1 MKKTLSRTLSL
12 LLALAM
18 VISLLAVPVSAAT
31 WDNVSE
37 TRYASRYVTSN
48 YTTGK
53 FYDNMTKIPLTG
65 DGARDVVAV
74 AASQVGY
81 IEGSSASGYN
91 GETGGSNNYTEYGC
105 FLGLTGG
112 SGHAWCA
119 AFCAWSFYVAE
130 VTDLQ
135 GSQYDTD
142 NGGNIW
148 ADAYV
153 PYWSEYLIEQGRY
166 RAAYQ
171 FRNSYSDLYDASYVP
186 QPGDLVFFYTASGD
200 YPGWEGHIGL
210 VAYSDGTYVY
220 TLEGNTSSQDGV
232 ESEGGG
238 AFFKKYSL
246 TGSNLVGFGVMPY
259 ETVDGLPEIDYTGA
273 NPSTGLYVTVSGAKS
288 VYQNIDDSTASW
300 TLPMSSVFEVQD
312 IATDSD
318 GNVMLYSKCEID
330 GTTVYGW
337 ITHGSDSNGY
347 TKTLQVY
354 ASGEA
359 YEDPN
364 DLDKDGIPDSY
375 GVTIEEDGTR
385 VFDNCYG
392 FTFKINDTNGTIDG
406 EDATL
411 ITTASAY
418 SSCNP
423 NWAISVQLRPTG
435 NDNEYAVVK
444 VVACPGSAS
453 AAGITLEDGDVILV
467 VHSADSQPGT
477 YANWKSK
484 VAAVALKEGDI
495 LTFNASNTTA
505 TVSQGE
511 AVEPEVTE
519 PEVTEPEVTE
529 PEVTE
534 PEVTEP
540 EVTEPE
546 VTEPEVTEP
555 EVTEPEVTQP
565 AIDIPDYGGLI
576 PGAGQQG
583 YASNLYYGVDISY
596 HNVNDTSYHNYE
608 TDDDSGA
615 DYSLLDFEAMKAS
628 GCDYVIIRIGSEDS
642 YGRFIDPHFKTMYN
656 LAREA
661 GMDIGLYYYS
671 LALTYAEAVE
681 DAEYVLDYLN
691 QYDFTFEYPVY
702 IDIEEEDQLA
712 LSTTELDAIAYGWCD
727 TMVDAGYFP
736 GIYTGYYASQTMST
750 QLQKDYDMWIAAYGS
765 TTPANDSLSDICS
778 MWQYT
783 STGTGDF
790 DGIGKD
796 DIDLNVCYKD
806 YPAIIKAGGYN
817 NFEGTVT
824 EPTEPDVTD
833 PTNPDAD
840 GDGIPDSYG
849 IYVEDGIYIL
859 DNSYGFVFEIDDV
872 NGTIE
877 GEDATLI
884 TTSSAYNSCNP
895 NWAISVQLRPTDDGN
910 YEVVKVVEC
919 PGSASAAGISLQSGD
934 KILVVHSAASY
945 PGNYANWL
953 SKIAAVALKEG
964 DIIEIS
970 SDNTTAT
977 VIAPAEEEEPEQPT
991 EPEVTEPEVTEP
1003 EVTEPEV
1010 TEPEVTEPEVTE
1022 PEVTEPEVTEP
1033 EVTEP
1038 EVTEPEVTEPEV
1050 TEPEVTEP
1058 EVTEPEVTEPEVT
1071 EPAETEPVETEPV
1084 ETEPAIEVPNYGGAI
1099 PGAGIPGTLANPA
1112 PNFAMG
1118 VDLSFYNVNDTDYR
1132 DYITNDDSGA
1142 DYSLVDFEAM
1152 KASGCDFVILRMGAS
1167 DDSGYYTD
1175 PHFYTYYNLAREAG
1189 MDIGVYFYSYAMS
1202 TAEAIEEA
1210 EYVIDVLDASGMYF
1224 EYPIYIDIEESSQ
1237 IALGSSTVSAIAKAW
1252 CETMYDNGYFP
1263 GIYGAY
1269 NLFNILTT
1277 EMQESYDLW
1286 LAYISNTD
1294 GSVPTPETDNISD
1307 DAGVWQFTF
1316 EGQDR
1321 FDGIGLDM
1329 MDVNVSYKDY
1339 ASIMKAYGYNNY
1351 TAANPDTPDE
1361 GGDEEDDTNPDK
1373 DGDGIPDSYGVS
1385 VNEKGIYS
1393 FENSYGYTF
1402 TIDDV
1407 NGTIEGEDAT
1417 IITTSSAYSSCNPN
1431 WAISVHL
1438 RLTGT
1443 SADEYYVVKVVECPG
1458 SASAANIT
1466 LEDGDVILVV
1476 HSAASYPGN
1485 YANWMSK
1492 IAAVALKEGDI
1503 IEIASD
1509 NSTATVMGPA
1519 EEEEPEVT
1527 EPEVTEPEVTEPE
1540 VTEPEVTEPEVTEP
1554 EVTEP
1559 EVTEPEVT
1567 EPEVTE
1573 PEVTDPD
1580 ADGDG
1585 ILDCYGVYVEDG
1597 IYAFT
1602 NSYGY
1607 VFDIDDVNGTI
1618 GGEDA
1623 TIITTASAYSSCNPN
1638 WAISVQLRPTDDGK
1652 YQVVKVVECPGS
1664 ASAAGISLQSGDV
1677 IMVVHSAASFP
1688 GDYANWMD
1696 KIAAVA
1702 LKKGDIVEIAAD
1714 NSTVTVISEGVLEET
1729 EEPEVTVPDTDIP
1742 DYGGAIP
1749 GAGIP
1754 GSASNL
1760 YYGCDVSFY
1769 NVSDNSY
1776 ANYTTSDDSGA
1787 DYSLLDFAKMKAD
1800 GCDFVILR
1808 MGSSDSSG
1816 YYTDPH
1822 FFTLYNMARAAGMDI
1837 GLYFYSYAMNKS
1849 EAIAEANYVI
1859 SVLEANDM
1867 YFEYPIYIDIEE
1879 SDQLSLGQTTLDSI
1893 CYGWCETLYAAGYY
1907 PGIYGNYNLYD
1918 AVSSDIQ
1925 NDYDFWVAWVSSAT
1939 SQSAYNPSTNNI
1951 SNEASMWQYSFYGY
1965 EYDGV
1970 GLDMLDV
1977 NVSYKD
1983 YPAIMATYGYNNV
1996 K

>member
-1 MKKTLSRTLSL
+1 MKKTLSRTISL
-12 LLALAM
+12 LLTLAM

-91 GETGGSNNYTEYGC
+91 GEVGGSTNYTEYGC

-130 VTDLQ
+130 VTDLD
-135 GSQYDTD
+135 GSVYDTD

-153 PYWSEYLIEQGRY
+153 PYWSEFLIEQGRY
-166 RAAYQ
+166 KAAYQ

-246 TGSNLVGFGVMPY
+246 TGSSLVGFGSMPY

-273 NPSTGLYVTVSGAKS
+273 NPTPGLYVTVSGAKS
-288 VYQNIDDSTASW
+288 VYQNIDDTTASW

-312 IATDSD
+312 IATSSD
-318 GNVMLYSKCEID
+318 GTVMLYSKCEID
-330 GTTVYGW
+330 GETVYGW
-337 ITHGSDSNGY
+337 VTHGSDSNGY

-435 NDNEYAVVK
+435 NDNEYSVVK
-444 VVACPGSAS
+444 VVECPGSAS

-495 LTFNASNTTA
+495 LTFNSTNTTA

-511 AVEPEVTE
+511 SV
-519 PEVTEPEVTE
+519 
-529 PEVTE
+529 
-534 PEVTEP
+534 
-540 EVTEPE
+540 
-546 VTEPEVTEP
+546 
-555 EVTEPEVTQP
+555 
-565 AIDIPDYGGLI
+565 
-576 PGAGQQG
+576 
-583 YASNLYYGVDISY
+583 
-596 HNVNDTSYHNYE
+596 
-608 TDDDSGA
+608 
-615 DYSLLDFEAMKAS
+615 
-628 GCDYVIIRIGSEDS
+628 
-642 YGRFIDPHFKTMYN
+642 
-656 LAREA
+656 
-661 GMDIGLYYYS
+661 
-671 LALTYAEAVE
+671 
-681 DAEYVLDYLN
+681 
-691 QYDFTFEYPVY
+691 
-702 IDIEEEDQLA
+702 
-712 LSTTELDAIAYGWCD
+712 
-727 TMVDAGYFP
+727 
-736 GIYTGYYASQTMST
+736 
-750 QLQKDYDMWIAAYGS
+750 
-765 TTPANDSLSDICS
+765 
-778 MWQYT
+778 
-783 STGTGDF
+783 
-790 DGIGKD
+790 
-796 DIDLNVCYKD
+796 
-806 YPAIIKAGGYN
+806 
-817 NFEGTVT
+817 
-824 EPTEPDVTD
+824 EPTEPE
-833 PTNPDAD
+833 A
-840 GDGIPDSYG
+840 
-849 IYVEDGIYIL
+849 
-859 DNSYGFVFEIDDV
+859 
-872 NGTIE
+872 
-877 GEDATLI
+877 
-884 TTSSAYNSCNP
+884 
-895 NWAISVQLRPTDDGN
+895 
-910 YEVVKVVEC
+910 
-919 PGSASAAGISLQSGD
+919 
-934 KILVVHSAASY
+934 
-945 PGNYANWL
+945 
-953 SKIAAVALKEG
+953 
-964 DIIEIS
+964 
-970 SDNTTAT
+970 
-977 VIAPAEEEEPEQPT
+977 
-991 EPEVTEPEVTEP
+991 
-1003 EVTEPEV
+1003 
-1010 TEPEVTEPEVTE
+1010 
-1022 PEVTEPEVTEP
+1022 
-1033 EVTEP
+1033 TEP

-1071 EPAETEPVETEPV
+1071 EPA
-1084 ETEPAIEVPNYGGAI
+1084 IEVPDYGGLI
-1099 PGAGIPGTLANPA
+1099 PGAGVPGTLANPA

-1142 DYSLVDFEAM
+1142 DYSLVDFQAM

-1167 DDSGYYTD
+1167 DDNGYYTD
-1175 PHFYTYYNLAREAG
+1175 PHFYTYYDLAREAG

-1224 EYPIYIDIEESSQ
+1224 EYPIYIDIEEADQ
-1237 IALGSSTVSAIAKAW
+1237 IALGSSAVSAIAKAW

-1277 EMQESYDLW
+1277 EMQEGYDLW

-1351 TAANPDTPDE
+1351 EATQTEPTDPTEP
-1361 GGDEEDDTNPDK
+1361 EETEPVETEPVETEPVETEPEETNPDA
-1373 DGDGIPDSYGVS
+1373 DGDGIPDSYGIY
-1385 VNEKGIYS
+1385 EEDGIYILD
-1393 FENSYGYTF
+1393 NAYGYVF
-1402 TIDDV
+1402 EIEDV

-1417 IITTSSAYSSCNPN
+1417 IITSSTYYSSCNPN
-1431 WAISVHL
+1431 WAISVQL
-1438 RLTGT
+1438 RPTEDGLY
-1443 SADEYYVVKVVECPG
+1443 EVVKVVECPG
-1458 SASAANIT
+1458 SASAAGIT
-1466 LEDGDVILVV
+1466 LESGDIILVV

-1485 YANWMSK
+1485 YANWLSK

-1509 NSTATVMGPA
+1509 NSTATVIGPA

-1527 EPEVTEPEVTEPE
+1527 EPVETEPVETEPVETEPVETEPVETEPVETEPAIEVPDYGGAIAGAGQQGYAGNLYYGVDISYHNVNDTSYHNYETDDDSGADYSLLDFEAMKASGCDYVIIRIGSEDSYGKFIDPHFLTMYNLAREAGMDIGLYFYSLALTYDEAVEDAEFVLDYLEQYDFSFEYPVYIDIEEEDQLALSTTELDAIAYGWCDTMVEAGYFPGIYTGYYASQTMSTQLKSDYDMWIAAYTTGVGPDDDNLSAECSMWQYTSTGTGNFEGIGKDDIDLNVCYKDYPAIMAAGGYNKIGTATEPSEPTEPEVTEPE
-1540 VTEPEVTEPEVTEP
+1540 ETEPVETEPVETEP
-1554 EVTEP
+1554 VETEP
-1559 EVTEPEVT
+1559 VETN
-1567 EPEVTE
+1567 
-1573 PEVTDPD
+1573 PD

-1618 GGEDA
+1618 EGEDA
-1623 TIITTASAYSSCNPN
+1623 TIITSSSYYSSCNPN
-1638 WAISVQLRPTDDGK
+1638 WAISVQLRPTADGK

-1677 IMVVHSAASFP
+1677 IMVVHSAASYP
-1688 GDYANWMD
+1688 GDYENWMS

-1702 LKKGDIVEIAAD
+1702 LKQGDIVEIASD
-1714 NSTVTVISEGVLEET
+1714 NSTVTVICAGELEET
-1729 EEPEVTVPDTDIP
+1729 EEPEVTEPEVTVPDSDIP
-1742 DYGGAIP
+1742 NYGGAIA

-1754 GSASNL
+1754 GSADNL

-1769 NVSDNSY
+1769 NVNDTSY
-1776 ANYTTSDDSGA
+1776 ANYTTYDDSGA
-1787 DYSLLDFAKMKAD
+1787 DYSLLDFEAMKAD

-1822 FFTLYNMARAAGMDI
+1822 FFTLYNMAREAGMDI
-1837 GLYFYSYAMNKS
+1837 GLYFYSYAMNYN
-1849 EAIAEANYVI
+1849 EAVEEAEYVI
-1859 SVLEANDM
+1859 SVLDAYGM

-1879 SDQLSLGQTTLDSI
+1879 SDQLALSESVLSNI
-1893 CYGWCETLYAAGYY
+1893 CYGWCETMVNAGYY

-1918 AVSSDIQ
+1918 AVSTDIK

-1970 GLDMLDV
+1970 GLSMLDV

-1983 YPAIMATYGYNNV
+1983 YPAIMRTYGYNNV

>member
-12 LLALAM
+12 ILTLAM

-65 DGARDVVAV
+65 DGRRDVVAV

-91 GETGGSNNYTEYGC
+91 GETAGSNNYTEFGC

-166 RAAYQ
+166 KAAYQ

-246 TGSNLVGFGVMPY
+246 TGSSLVGFGSMPY

-273 NPSTGLYVTVSGAKS
+273 NPTPGLYVTTSGSKS
-288 VYQNIDDSTASW
+288 VYQNIDDNTASW
-300 TLPMSSVFEVQD
+300 TLPMSSVFEVLD
-312 IATDSD
+312 IDTDSD
-318 GNVMLYSKCEID
+318 GNVMLYSKCEIS
-330 GTTVYGW
+330 GQTVYGW

-347 TKTLQVY
+347 TKTLQIY

-364 DLDKDGIPDSY
+364 DLNKDGIPDSY
-375 GVTIEEDGTR
+375 GLTIEEDGTY
-385 VFDNCYG
+385 VLDNSYG
-392 FTFKINDTNGTIDG
+392 FTFKIDDVNGTIDG

-423 NWAISVQLRPTG
+423 NWAISIQLRPTG
-435 NDNEYAVVK
+435 NDNEYSVVK
-444 VVACPGSAS
+444 VVECPGSAS

-467 VHSADSQPGT
+467 VHSAASYKGS
-477 YANWKSK
+477 YSNWLSK
-484 VAAVALKEGDI
+484 IAAVALKEGDI
-495 LTFNASNTTA
+495 ITFNASNTTA

-511 AVEPEVTE
+511 TVEPEVTE

-555 EVTEPEVTQP
+555 EVTEPEVTEP
-565 AIDIPDYGGLI
+565 VDVPDYGGKI

-608 TDDDSGA
+608 TDDDSAA
-615 DYSLLDFEAMKAS
+615 DYSLLDFAAMKAS
-628 GCDYVIIRIGSEDS
+628 GCDYVIIRIGSIDS
-642 YGRFIDPHFKTMYN
+642 YGIFYDPHFITMYN

-661 GMDIGLYYYS
+661 GMDVGAYFYS
-671 LALTYAEAVE
+671 HALTYDEAVE
-681 DAEYVLDYLN
+681 EAEFCINVIEENGMYFD
-691 QYDFTFEYPVY
+691 YPVY

-712 LSTTELDAIAYGWCD
+712 LSSSALDAIAYGWCD
-727 TMVDAGYFP
+727 TMVENGYFP
-736 GIYTGYYASQTMST
+736 GIYTGYYASQTMGA

-765 TTPANDSLSDICS
+765 TTPANDNLSDICS

-783 STGTGDF
+783 STGTGSF
-790 DGIGKD
+790 SGIGKD

-806 YPAIIKAGGYN
+806 YPAIIAAGGYN

-824 EPTEPDVTD
+824 EPTDPTEPDVTD
-833 PTNPDAD
+833 PDAD

-859 DNSYGFVFEIDDV
+859 DNSYGYVFEIDDV
-872 NGTIE
+872 NGTID

-884 TTSSAYNSCNP
+884 TTASAYNSCNP

-945 PGNYANWL
+945 PGAYENWL

-964 DIIEIS
+964 DIIAIS
-970 SDNTTAT
+970 SDNKTAT
-977 VIAPAEEEEPEQPT
+977 VIGPAEVEEPEQPT

-1022 PEVTEPEVTEP
+1022 P
-1033 EVTEP
+1033 
-1038 EVTEPEVTEPEV
+1038 
-1050 TEPEVTEP
+1050 
-1058 EVTEPEVTEPEVT
+1058 
-1071 EPAETEPVETEPV
+1071 
-1084 ETEPAIEVPNYGGAI
+1084 
-1099 PGAGIPGTLANPA
+1099 
-1112 PNFAMG
+1112 
-1118 VDLSFYNVNDTDYR
+1118 
-1132 DYITNDDSGA
+1132 A
-1142 DYSLVDFEAM
+1142 D
-1152 KASGCDFVILRMGAS
+1152 
-1167 DDSGYYTD
+1167 
-1175 PHFYTYYNLAREAG
+1175 P
-1189 MDIGVYFYSYAMS
+1189 
-1202 TAEAIEEA
+1202 
-1210 EYVIDVLDASGMYF
+1210 DA
-1224 EYPIYIDIEESSQ
+1224 
-1237 IALGSSTVSAIAKAW
+1237 
-1252 CETMYDNGYFP
+1252 
-1263 GIYGAY
+1263 
-1269 NLFNILTT
+1269 
-1277 EMQESYDLW
+1277 
-1286 LAYISNTD
+1286 
-1294 GSVPTPETDNISD
+1294 
-1307 DAGVWQFTF
+1307 
-1316 EGQDR
+1316 
-1321 FDGIGLDM
+1321 
-1329 MDVNVSYKDY
+1329 
-1339 ASIMKAYGYNNY
+1339 
-1351 TAANPDTPDE
+1351 
-1361 GGDEEDDTNPDK
+1361 
-1373 DGDGIPDSYGVS
+1373 DGDGILDCYGVY
-1385 VNEKGIYS
+1385 VEDGIYA
-1393 FENSYGYTF
+1393 FTNSYGYVF
-1402 TIDDV
+1402 EIDDV

-1417 IITTSSAYSSCNPN
+1417 IITSSSKYNSCNPN

-1458 SASAANIT
+1458 SASAANIS
-1466 LEDGDVILVV
+1466 LQSGDVILVV
-1476 HSAASYPGN
+1476 HSAASYPGA
-1485 YANWMSK
+1485 YENWMSK

-1509 NSTATVMGPA
+1509 NKTATVIAPA
-1519 EEEEPEVT
+1519 ETEEPETPEVT

-1540 VTEPEVTEPEVTEP
+1540 V
-1554 EVTEP
+1554 
-1559 EVTEPEVT
+1559 
-1567 EPEVTE
+1567 
-1573 PEVTDPD
+1573 
-1580 ADGDG
+1580 
-1585 ILDCYGVYVEDG
+1585 
-1597 IYAFT
+1597 
-1602 NSYGY
+1602 N
-1607 VFDIDDVNGTI
+1607 
-1618 GGEDA
+1618 
-1623 TIITTASAYSSCNPN
+1623 
-1638 WAISVQLRPTDDGK
+1638 
-1652 YQVVKVVECPGS
+1652 
-1664 ASAAGISLQSGDV
+1664 
-1677 IMVVHSAASFP
+1677 
-1688 GDYANWMD
+1688 
-1696 KIAAVA
+1696 
-1702 LKKGDIVEIAAD
+1702 
-1714 NSTVTVISEGVLEET
+1714 
-1729 EEPEVTVPDTDIP
+1729 VPVTDIP
-1742 DYGGAIP
+1742 DYGGAIA
-1749 GAGIP
+1749 GAGQL
-1754 GSASNL
+1754 GYADNL

-1787 DYSLLDFAKMKAD
+1787 NYSLLDFNKMKAD

-1837 GLYFYSYAMNKS
+1837 GLYFYSYAMTKN

-1859 SVLEANDM
+1859 SVLDAYDM

-1879 SDQLSLGQTTLDSI
+1879 SDQLALGATTLSNI
-1893 CYGWCETLYAAGYY
+1893 CYGWCDTMAAAGYF
-1907 PGIYGNYNLYD
+1907 PGVYGNYNLYD
-1918 AVSSDIQ
+1918 AVNTSIK

-1951 SNEASMWQYSFYGY
+1951 SNEAGMWQYSFYGY
-1965 EYDGV
+1965 EYNGV
-1970 GLDMLDV
+1970 GLSMLDV

-1983 YPAIMATYGYNNV
+1983 YPAIMRAYGYNNV

>member
-392 FTFKINDTNGTIDG
+392 FTFKIDDTNGTIEG

-435 NDNEYAVVK
+435 NDNEYSVVK
-444 VVACPGSAS
+444 VVECPGSAS

-495 LTFNASNTTA
+495 LTFNSTNTTA

-511 AVEPEVTE
+511 AVEPEVTEPEVTEPEVTEPEVTEPEVTEPEVTEPEVTEPEVTEPEVTE

-583 YASNLYYGVDISY
+583 YTSNLYYGVDISY

-824 EPTEPDVTD
+824 DPTEPDVTD

-859 DNSYGFVFEIDDV
+859 DNSYGFVFDIDDV

-945 PGNYANWL
+945 PGDYENWL

-964 DIIEIS
+964 DIIEIA
-970 SDNTTAT
+970 SDNSTAT
-977 VIAPAEEEEPEQPT
+977 VIGPAEEE
-991 EPEVTEPEVTEP
+991 
-1003 EVTEPEV
+1003 EPEV

-1071 EPAETEPVETEPV
+1071 EPA
-1084 ETEPAIEVPNYGGAI
+1084 
-1099 PGAGIPGTLANPA
+1099 
-1112 PNFAMG
+1112 
-1118 VDLSFYNVNDTDYR
+1118 
-1132 DYITNDDSGA
+1132 
-1142 DYSLVDFEAM
+1142 
-1152 KASGCDFVILRMGAS
+1152 
-1167 DDSGYYTD
+1167 D
-1175 PHFYTYYNLAREAG
+1175 P
-1189 MDIGVYFYSYAMS
+1189 
-1202 TAEAIEEA
+1202 
-1210 EYVIDVLDASGMYF
+1210 DA
-1224 EYPIYIDIEESSQ
+1224 
-1237 IALGSSTVSAIAKAW
+1237 
-1252 CETMYDNGYFP
+1252 
-1263 GIYGAY
+1263 
-1269 NLFNILTT
+1269 
-1277 EMQESYDLW
+1277 
-1286 LAYISNTD
+1286 
-1294 GSVPTPETDNISD
+1294 
-1307 DAGVWQFTF
+1307 
-1316 EGQDR
+1316 
-1321 FDGIGLDM
+1321 
-1329 MDVNVSYKDY
+1329 
-1339 ASIMKAYGYNNY
+1339 
-1351 TAANPDTPDE
+1351 
-1361 GGDEEDDTNPDK
+1361 
-1373 DGDGIPDSYGVS
+1373 DGDGIPDSYGIY
-1385 VNEKGIYS
+1385 EEDGIYILD
-1393 FENSYGYTF
+1393 NSYGYVF
-1402 TIDDV
+1402 EIDDV

-1417 IITTSSAYSSCNPN
+1417 IITTS
-1431 WAISVHL
+1431 
-1438 RLTGT
+1438 
-1443 SADEYYVVKVVECPG
+1443 
-1458 SASAANIT
+1458 
-1466 LEDGDVILVV
+1466 
-1476 HSAASYPGN
+1476 
-1485 YANWMSK
+1485 
-1492 IAAVALKEGDI
+1492 
-1503 IEIASD
+1503 
-1509 NSTATVMGPA
+1509 
-1519 EEEEPEVT
+1519 
-1527 EPEVTEPEVTEPE
+1527 
-1540 VTEPEVTEPEVTEP
+1540 
-1554 EVTEP
+1554 
-1559 EVTEPEVT
+1559 
-1567 EPEVTE
+1567 
-1573 PEVTDPD
+1573 
-1580 ADGDG
+1580 
-1585 ILDCYGVYVEDG
+1585 
-1597 IYAFT
+1597 
-1602 NSYGY
+1602 
-1607 VFDIDDVNGTI
+1607 
-1618 GGEDA
+1618 
-1623 TIITTASAYSSCNPN
+1623 SAYSSCNPN

-1664 ASAAGISLQSGDV
+1664 ASAAGITLESGD
-1677 IMVVHSAASFP
+1677 IILVVHSAASYP
-1688 GDYANWMD
+1688 GDYENWLS

-1702 LKKGDIVEIAAD
+1702 LKKGDIIEIASD
-1714 NSTVTVISEGVLEET
+1714 NSTATVISAGVLDET
-1729 EEPEVTVPDTDIP
+1729 EEPEVTEPEVTVPDTDIP

-1769 NVSDNSY
+1769 NVNDTSY
-1776 ANYTTSDDSGA
+1776 ANYTTSDDSAA
-1787 DYSLLDFAKMKAD
+1787 DYSLLDFEAMKAD

-1822 FFTLYNMARAAGMDI
+1822 FFTMYDMAREAGMDI
-1837 GLYFYSYAMNKS
+1837 GLYFYSYAMSES

-1859 SVLEANDM
+1859 SVLEANNM
-1867 YFEYPIYIDIEE
+1867 YFEYPIYLDIEE
-1879 SDQLSLGQTTLDSI
+1879 SDQLALSETVLSNI

-1983 YPAIMATYGYNNV
+1983 YPAIMAAYGYNNV